1 MSKYQGAFHILVVQ
15 KVVVITLIT
24 KNVENL

>member
-1 MSKYQGAFHILVVQ
+1 MSKYQGAFHILDVQ
-15 KVVVITLIT
+15 KMVVIMLTT